1 MVVLIQDSQYI
12 PTKTVKSIKTIVR
25 KLFTLLS
32 SDDTDFALAT
42 YATSRRMS
50 CFGSAAEAISY
61 MDREYHP
68 PRHRPEQRGRRNL
81 LDRALSR
88 MILKQ
93 FEKRRDGDTAKV
105 SFT

>member
-1 MVVLIQDSQYI
+1 MIQDSQYI

-32 SDDTDFALAT
+32 SDDTDYNFALAT

-68 PRHRPEQRGRRNL
+68 PGHGPEQRGRRNL